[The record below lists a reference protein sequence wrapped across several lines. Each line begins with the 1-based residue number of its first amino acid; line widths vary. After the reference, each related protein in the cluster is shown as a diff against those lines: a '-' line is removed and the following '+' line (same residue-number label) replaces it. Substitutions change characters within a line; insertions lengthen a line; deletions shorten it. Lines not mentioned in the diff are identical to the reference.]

1 MRPTLLNSCARA
13 ATAAE
18 ARFRI
23 SYPEPAVR
31 SSLVIALD
39 EGAAAF
45 VRGLAARRW
54 HGGHFLVF
62 DQLVASG
69 QRSVPDDAVLRDTG
83 GVGVLLSA
91 ELHEA
96 DVVVMIAASAASAGA
111 ASVIGDACALRGV
124 MTAGLVLDEAA
135 QPDGARDVVA
145 ALRPNAMVLVVPKNS
160 DDIPEILTALRV

>member
-62 DQLVASG
+62 DHLVASG
-69 QRSVPDDAVLRDTG
+69 QQSVPDDAVLRDTG
-83 GVGVLLSA
+83 GAGVLLSA
-91 ELHEA
+91 ELDEA
-96 DVVVMIAASAASAGA
+96 DVVVMIGVKSDLIHVKRLGPVHVGHRDGDELDLPVHAATLYRGAPRHFSARA
-111 ASVIGDACALRGV
+111 
-124 MTAGLVLDEAA
+124 
-135 QPDGARDVVA
+135 P
-145 ALRPNAMVLVVPKNS
+145 
-160 DDIPEILTALRV
+160 

>member
-39 EGAAAF
+39 QDASAF

-54 HGGHFLVF
+54 HGGRFLVF
-62 DQLVASG
+62 DHQLASG
-69 QRSVPDDAVLRDTG
+69 QRTGPDDAVLRDTG
-83 GVGVLLSA
+83 GAGALLSA
-91 ELHEA
+91 ELDEA

-111 ASVIGDACALRGV
+111 ASVIGDACARRGV
-124 MTAGLVLDEAA
+124 MTAGLVLDGAA
-135 QPDGARDVVA
+135 EPDGARDVVA
-145 ALRPNAMVLVVPKNS
+145 ALRPNAMVLVVLKHS